1 MTDDSFAESRARFL
15 SATGAEVTATLIAWV
30 ARLSDT
36 PARWAATLEVLR
48 GLGID
53 PEGYESFENGRH
65 LAIQARELPEV
76 AA

>member
-1 MTDDSFAESRARFL
+1 MSDDSFAASRARFL
-15 SATGAEVTATLIAWV
+15 SATGAEVAATLIAWA

-36 PARWAATLEVLR
+36 PAKWDATLEVLR

-53 PEGYESFENGRH
+53 PEGYEDFDNGRH
-65 LAIQARELPEV
+65 LAILARKLPEV